1 MKKSHIILLSQVL
14 IIIAALFIPDFA
26 LDGFRDKFIF
36 GVLVSFLIPA
46 LLIKGSFSY
55 SRNYSINRKYSN
67 ALSPDDLRN
76 KVKQFVREHEF
87 ILEEEI
93 ISGHGCYFNIKI
105 PMNIWSFGNRLEMIV
120 FDRNLFLSSRNKYS
134 FQLVDYNVT
143 NKNVTDKLL
152 LSLEK
157 KS

>member
-14 IIIAALFIPDFA
+14 IIVAALFIPDVIFEE
-26 LDGFRDKFIF
+26 LGDKFMF
-36 GVLVSFLIPA
+36 GVLAAFLVPA
-46 LLIKGSFSY
+46 LLIKCSFRY
-55 SRNYSINRKYSN
+55 ARIYSINRKYSN
-67 ALSPDDLRN
+67 VLSSDELRN
-76 KVKQFVREHEF
+76 KVRQFIREHEF

-93 ISGHGCYFNIKI
+93 VGEHGCYFNIKI
-105 PMNIWSFGNRLEMIV
+105 PMNIWSYGNCLEMIV

-143 NKNVTDKLL
+143 NKNVTDALL